1 QAALRG
7 CWRRGHGQ
15 RNSCFPCRAG
25 YPLSTSRATKWSWA
39 FVLSALTK
47 NKVQSTKYKDPRPQ
61 AQDHLLIPHR
71 DLSLKSDR
79 FLIVWIDPD
88 RAQRILPRLTPVAA
102 IEKDPAQQDVR
113 VNQFWIPEDRRLE
126 RRNRRLL
133 IAATKID
140 AATQQIRL
148 GVSRLDHDDAMQLRK
163 RLVIAPGLIKIA
175 RLDQQILRG

>member
-1 QAALRG
+1 
-7 CWRRGHGQ
+7 
-15 RNSCFPCRAG
+15 
-25 YPLSTSRATKWSWA
+25 
-39 FVLSALTK
+39 VLSALTK

-61 AQDHLLIPHR
+61 AKDHLLIPHR

-126 RRNRRLL
+126 CRDRRLL

-148 GVSRLDHDDAMQLRK
+148 GVSRLDPIAFLGATVFLLGVAVAASLLPTREALRFDP
-163 RLVIAPGLIKIA
+163 VT
-175 RLDQQILRG
+175 ILRYE